1 MQTTLLKCN
10 FRYPSG
16 RIYPGD
22 VVNEAVKEFNKEHPE
37 GMSLIFRDAAGNLE
51 KVGKVTDL
59 HINEEAALQGTV
71 AFEDTPKGNELK
83 NKTLSVDLM
92 AEGDW
97 DFVSG
102 LVRRLNIINSVIT
115 DVKEG

>member
-1 MQTTLLKCN
+1 MKTTLLKCN

-22 VVNEAVKEFNKEHPE
+22 VVNESVKEFNKEHPE
-37 GMSLIFRDAAGNLE
+37 GMDLIFRDAAGKLE
-51 KVGKVTDL
+51 IVGKITDL
-59 HINEEAALQGTV
+59 HINEEAALQGSVT
-71 AFEDTPKGNELK
+71 FKDTPKGNELK
-83 NKTLSVDLM
+83 DKTLGVDLM

-97 DFVSG
+97 EFVSG

-115 DVKEG
+115 DVKEE